1 MFIDTHL
8 HLSYKYGETPSK
20 YIMESNANN
29 VKLLIV
35 SACDKESMIESDRLL
50 EEYPSLYYSFGFH
63 PEFASSISND
73 DINHLVNSIS
83 NKREKIVAIGE
94 IGLDYHYGN
103 ENIQEQKNLFERQL
117 QISVDLSL
125 PVVIHSRDATQDT
138 YDILS
143 KYNVFGVIHCFSGS
157 LEMALKYIDLGFY
170 IGIGGVVTFK
180 NSKLQEVVKNI
191 PLSKIVLETDSP
203 YLAPSPYRGEVNS
216 SKYIPIIASKIAELK
231 ELSIEEVMRVT
242 TSNAIALFDLKI

>member
-1 MFIDTHL
+1 M
-8 HLSYKYGETPSK
+8 
-20 YIMESNANN
+20 
-29 VKLLIV
+29 
-35 SACDKESMIESDRLL
+35 
-50 EEYPSLYYSFGFH
+50 
-63 PEFASSISND
+63 
-73 DINHLVNSIS
+73 
-83 NKREKIVAIGE
+83 
-94 IGLDYHYGN
+94 
-103 ENIQEQKNLFERQL
+103 
-117 QISVDLSL
+117 L
-125 PVVIHSRDATQDT
+125 PK
-138 YDILS
+138 ILS